1 MTTLDAELFS
11 GRGGRSVKTN
21 NRRTVEFGLTEA
33 LSSGIPDRPR
43 FRLGK
48 TFILLGAAALF
59 YGAAFGLAQP
69 AKADGSFTVAG
80 INSTL
85 PAWSQP
91 AKAQETSQPR
101 QIAGDSAISDLNS
114 FAQQIGAATKTS
126 QSSDSQ
132 LDDQTFTAL
141 RAFAQ
146 RAGTTQPQSIKG
158 QPKLAEAETLMDF
171 LAGKGR
177 EAPAAARLRCHLRV
191 QAASA
196 PVRRSMLISSAPR
209 LARPAMRR

>member
-1 MTTLDAELFS
+1 MTTLDAESFS
-11 GRGGRSVKTN
+11 GRGGRSVKSN
-21 NRRTVEFGLTEA
+21 NGQTIEFGLTGA

-43 FRLGK
+43 FRIGK
-48 TFILLGAAALF
+48 TFILLGATALF

-69 AKADGSFTVAG
+69 AKADGGFTVAG
-80 INSTL
+80 INTAL

-91 AKAQETSQPR
+91 AKTQETDQPR

-114 FAQQIGAATKTS
+114 FAQQVGAATKRS

-132 LDDQTFTAL
+132 VDDQTSSTL

-158 QPKLAEAETLMDF
+158 QAKLADAETLMDL
-171 LAGKGR
+171 LAGKGK
-177 EAPAAARLRCHLRV
+177 EAPAA
-191 QAASA
+191 
-196 PVRRSMLISSAPR
+196 
-209 LARPAMRR
+209 

>member
-11 GRGGRSVKTN
+11 GRGGRSVKSN
-21 NRRTVEFGLTEA
+21 NRRTVEFGLTGA
-33 LSSGIPDRPR
+33 LSSGMPDRPR
-43 FRLGK
+43 LRLGK

-69 AKADGSFTVAG
+69 AKADGGFTVAG

-85 PAWSQP
+85 PTWSQP

-114 FAQQIGAATKTS
+114 FAQQIGAETKTS

-132 LDDQTFTAL
+132 FDDQTFSAL
-141 RAFAQ
+141 QDFAQ
-146 RAGTTQPQSIKG
+146 RAGDDAAHNRSRNSRNW
-158 QPKLAEAETLMDF
+158 PK
-171 LAGKGR
+171 
-177 EAPAAARLRCHLRV
+177 
-191 QAASA
+191 
-196 PVRRSMLISSAPR
+196 PR
-209 LARPAMRR
+209 P